1 MFEIPKALL
10 CDEFRNVLRDDID
23 FNSITHKSTRKKQR
37 RIADAMTQLMVN
49 TCDKFER
56 HKDYPFWN
64 VVKLTQKF
72 QKQMVPNAIQ
82 PFQQALTNNG
92 FVINHNY
99 RPPTNT
105 RAGITKSVKV
115 PDEKFRKAI
124 HYLQSLENVELNDE
138 VFIEWINPQFF
149 GEHPIPSKIKIST
162 SPLCRP

>member
-1 MFEIPKALL
+1 MNEIPPVLL

-92 FVINHNY
+92 WGKPNIRVGGLGAPGGG
-99 RPPTNT
+99 PP
-105 RAGITKSVKV
+105 IEFLIS
-115 PDEKFRKAI
+115 AI
-124 HYLQSLENVELNDE
+124 
-138 VFIEWINPQFF
+138 
-149 GEHPIPSKIKIST
+149 
-162 SPLCRP
+162 C